1 MRLTVTSVSVIALVW
16 GSVAFAQDAGRD
28 RSPATGKGTGT
39 EGPSGKTPPPGDE
52 LAKNPQV
59 LTPTV
64 NPVTESASKATL
76 PAFAAKADT
85 DNAGQWP
92 SPGRNTALTRYSD
105 LDEITKDNVQ
115 GMQVASTFSVGTNR
129 GQEGAP
135 IVVGDTLYL
144 VSAFPNILYALD
156 LTKPGFPMKWSYDP
170 KSEIASQGV
179 ACCDTVNRGPT
190 YAGGKVLYNTLDN
203 VTVAVDA
210 RTGKEVWRHKN
221 GDINQG
227 ETMTMA
233 PLVAGD
239 KVIVGNS
246 GGELGVRG
254 WSKALDLGSGKEIWR
269 AYTTGPD
276 TDVKIG
282 ADYKPFYDQEKGK
295 DLGVKSWPADM
306 WRHGGGSVWGW
317 VSYDPD
323 LRLVYYG
330 TSNPGPWNHEQRPGD
345 NKFTAGIFARDVDT
359 GNARWYYQFSP
370 HDYYD
375 HDGVNENVLLDIEWK
390 GKPRKALV
398 HPDRNG
404 HVYLMD
410 RTNGEVLSAGTYHYT
425 NTNFGVDLKTGKL
438 KHNTEKAPKV
448 DTVVRDICPSPPGAK
463 DWSPS
468 SYSPQ
473 TGFLYLPHNNLCMD
487 ERLSEVGYIEGTPY
501 VGADVN
507 MKPGP
512 GGHRGE
518 FTAWN
523 VTDGSEAWTIKEKF
537 PVWGGAVA
545 TAGGLVFYGTM
556 DGWFKAVDAH
566 TGKELWKFKT
576 GSGIIGQ
583 PTTWKGPDGHQYVSI
598 IDGVGGWSGAL
609 VSAGLDPKE
618 GTAALGFV
626 AAMRDLPQ
634 YTTAGGTL
642 YVFKLAKN
650 PA

>member
-1 MRLTVTSVSVIALVW
+1 MRNILVSASLLALVC
-16 GSVAFAQDAGRD
+16 A
-28 RSPATGKGTGT
+28 SPALAQNAGQATGQGTGT
-39 EGPSGKTPPPGDE
+39 EGPSGQTPKPQE
-52 LAKNPQV
+52 VLEQNPKALQ
-59 LTPTV
+59 PTV
-64 NPVTESASKATL
+64 NPMKESASKPTL
-76 PAFAAKADT
+76 PPFARDADKAS
-85 DNAGQWP
+85 AGQWT
-92 SPGRNTALTRYSD
+92 SPGRNSALTRYSE
-105 LDEITKDNVQ
+105 LDQINKDNV
-115 GMQVASTFSVGTNR
+115 GELQVAATFSVGTNR
-129 GQEGAP
+129 GQESSP
-135 IVVGDTLYL
+135 LVVGDTLYL
-144 VSAFPNILYALD
+144 VSSFPNILYALD

-170 KSEIASQGV
+170 KPGIAAQGV
-179 ACCDTVNRGPT
+179 ACCDHVNRGPT
-190 YAGGKVLYNTLDN
+190 SADGKIFYNTLDN
-203 VTVAVDA
+203 FTVAVDA
-210 RTGKEVWRHKN
+210 KSGVEVWRTKN
-221 GDINQG
+221 GSIDQG

-233 PLVAGD
+233 PLIAGD

-254 WSKALDLGSGKEIWR
+254 WAKALDLKTGKEIWR

-276 TDVKIG
+276 KDVKIG
-282 ADYKPFYDQEKGK
+282 PSYKPFYDQEKGK
-295 DLGVKSWPADM
+295 DLGVSSWPAEM

-317 VSYDPD
+317 VSYDPE

-359 GNARWYYQFSP
+359 GEARWFYQFSP
-370 HDYYD
+370 HDYFD
-375 HDGVNENVLLDIEWK
+375 HDGVNEAILLDIEWK
-390 GKPRKALV
+390 GKARKALV

-425 NTNFGVDLKTGKL
+425 NVNFGVDLKTGQL
-438 KHNTEKAPKV
+438 KHNVEKSPKV
-448 DTVVRDICPSPPGAK
+448 DKVVRDMCPSPPGAK

-468 SYSPQ
+468 SYSPK

-487 ERLSEVGYIEGTPY
+487 ERLSQVGYIEGTPY

-523 VTDGSEAWTIKEKF
+523 VTDGSEAWTIKETF

-545 TAGGLVFYGTM
+545 TGGNVVFYGTM
-556 DGWFKAVDAH
+556 DGWFKAVDAND
-566 TGKELWKFKT
+566 GRELWKFKT

-583 PTTWKGPDGHQYVSI
+583 PTTWKGPDGSQYVSV
-598 IDGVGGWSGAL
+598 IDGVGGWSGAI
-609 VSAGLDPKE
+609 VSGGLDPRE

-626 AAMRDLPQ
+626 AAMRDLPKV
-634 YTTAGGTL
+634 TAAGGTL
-642 YVFKLAKN
+642 YVFRLPKS
-650 PA
+650 PS